1 MVPKEA
7 WFGLLKDNTKDLKI
21 GQKIDGA
28 MIIIQRGNVTLTGVR
43 DKRYVKSEF
52 YKRILG

>member
-1 MVPKEA
+1 M
-7 WFGLLKDNTKDLKI
+7 DLKI

-28 MIIIQRGNVTLTGVR
+28 MIIIQRGNFTLTGVR